1 MISNRISES
10 LRQQVAIRANFVCE
24 YCLIPEQ
31 FLATVFHIDHIR
43 SQKHGGKTEAENLAY
58 SCPHCNQHKGS
69 DIATFINDEDEQTI
83 RFFNPR
89 KDQWYHHFEISYG
102 KINPISSIGIATESI
117 LNFNQIERVILRK
130 ALIEIGL
137 M

>member
-1 MISNRISES
+1 MTSARISES
-10 LRQQVAIRANFVCE
+10 LRQQVAIRANFKCE

-43 SQKHGGKTEAENLAY
+43 SQKHGGKTEIDNLAY
-58 SCPHCNQHKGS
+58 FCPHCNQFKGS
-69 DIATFINDEDEQTI
+69 HIATFIDNKNEQII

-89 KDQWYHHFEISYG
+89 KDQWHHHFEINYG
-102 KINPISSIGIATESI
+102 KINPITTIGIATESI

-130 ALIEIGL
+130 ALMEIGL